1 MIDAKIIVADLIRDI
16 RQCTFGWIDHNLLNH
31 GLVKQLAPESLL
43 LYCFLCLVADRQG
56 LSYYDYEKIC
66 SLLKFDLEQYLEARG
81 QLMAQ
86 SLIAFDQPVFQV
98 LSLPKRD
105 RHQPLVK
112 QRQLPREAEP
122 GIKSLKQV
130 FEQLYHQC

>member
-1 MIDAKIIVADLIRDI
+1 L
-16 RQCTFGWIDHNLLNH
+16 HH
-31 GLVKQLAPESLL
+31 GFVKQLAPESLR
-43 LYCFLCLVADRQG
+43 LYFFLCLVADRQG

-66 SLLKFDLEQYLEARG
+66 SLLKLDLEQYLGARR

-86 SLIAFDQPVFQV
+86 SLIAFEQPVFQV
-98 LSLPKRD
+98 LSLPSHD
-105 RHQPLVK
+105 HHQPLVK
-112 QRQLPREAEP
+112 PHLSREAEP